1 MAFTSLLCF
10 TVPCILDSLA
20 LQASTSTELRGTKE
34 LKYTV
39 FFLFSPGL
47 YIARGHHLASTLYLC
62 CLWLFENWIVYRI
75 VRSLIKRNISPAA
88 FSVRSEGKNSV
99 GIRFVHLMDKMEHIS
114 SEWTIN
120 HGFQYVGTLVNAT
133 FRFSQVVLE
142 IRNTRMMQEEGMKIP
157 AYLYAVDVWSFVITL
172 LLYLCVFASAVATG
186 FVTDYFFDHTGAELF
201 RIAQWTEVNDEEKSE
216 GLQEHR
222 SDVEELK
229 LINRRMGAS
238 VACNQDDNDDAH
250 TVLSNVTTVK
260 DVQQS
265 AGKLLLE
272 FQALYGR
279 YGMSYAGI
287 NLTLGGSLAVGSVI
301 SFLALNA
308 ASVGFGSY

>member
-1 MAFTSLLCF
+1 MRWLNIIFFGDGLYKKCILTLLAVEIIGSLGVSIYISIYVCPNGACKFYRWVFVILECIVLIANVHFGYGFFQRRSFEKVLKYSLRHSELDARRIHFLLKVLSWGMAFMSLLCF

-39 FFLFSPGL
+39 FFLFSPGW

-157 AYLYAVDVWSFVITL
+157 AYLYAVDVWS
-172 LLYLCVFASAVATG
+172 
-186 FVTDYFFDHTGAELF
+186 
-201 RIAQWTEVNDEEKSE
+201 
-216 GLQEHR
+216 
-222 SDVEELK
+222 
-229 LINRRMGAS
+229 
-238 VACNQDDNDDAH
+238 
-250 TVLSNVTTVK
+250 
-260 DVQQS
+260 
-265 AGKLLLE
+265 
-272 FQALYGR
+272 
-279 YGMSYAGI
+279 
-287 NLTLGGSLAVGSVI
+287 
-301 SFLALNA
+301 
-308 ASVGFGSY
+308 